1 MKLLPSPRL
10 AALRTPRSLRTLRP
24 LHPLQAAF
32 TLLEIMLV
40 VMIIALLAGSAIYLM
55 RNNVDQ
61 ARYARCDQD
70 IENIK
75 TQLQMYEVT
84 NGTFPS
90 TEQGLRALVEMPGG
104 DPQPRRWRQLM
115 QDVPLDPWGTP
126 YILRYP
132 ASKSAKDPYDLF
144 SAGKDKTPNTADD
157 IGNW

>member
-1 MKLLPSPRL
+1 MKLLPSPRSTT
-10 AALRTPRSLRTLRP
+10 AAGTLRP
-24 LHPLQAAF
+24 LRPLQAAF

-90 TEQGLRALVEMPGG
+90 TEQGLRALVEMPSG
-104 DPQPRRWRQLM
+104 DPAPRRWRQLM

-126 YILRYP
+126 YVLRNP
-132 ASKSAKDPYDLF
+132 ASKSQKDPYDLF
-144 SAGKDKTPNTADD
+144 SCGKDKTPNTADD